1 MTPEGIVAAVLLVA
15 MTVLWL
21 GLPLL
26 RRPAVLADAE
36 QEKRRLILE
45 QDYQRVLTNISDLDE
60 DFATSKIDEADYR
73 AEREAW
79 VGQAVQ
85 ILKALDSEP
94 AAEPSGS
101 IPTTGGDIDEAI
113 EAAVAAYRKK

>member
-1 MTPEGIVAAVLLVA
+1 MAAVLLVA